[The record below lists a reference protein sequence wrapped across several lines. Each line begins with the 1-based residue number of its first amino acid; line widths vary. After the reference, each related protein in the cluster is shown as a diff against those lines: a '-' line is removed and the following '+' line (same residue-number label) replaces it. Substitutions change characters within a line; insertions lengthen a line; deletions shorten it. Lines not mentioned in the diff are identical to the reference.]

1 MAAGTIALGTA
12 IIGVI
17 PAFAA
22 ASPLIVGLAA
32 QTAIGLAL
40 YALSPKPKLSA
51 GGGYLITG
59 NGAALDHQVIYGQTK
74 VAGVRVFDTTE
85 GNNGNNKFLH
95 RVIAFTGHEIESFEK
110 IYIDNVE
117 ILSRDGDGNVTSID
131 ADDSDRYDGFIDIH
145 EHLGSPD
152 QTVDTLLKSR
162 VGDDAG
168 APDWGDNHRLRGV
181 SYLYIRMKYNADVF
195 PSGVP
200 EITALIKGKKVYD
213 PRTGTTAWS
222 DNSALCIRDYISSEY
237 GLGEASGSIDDT
249 SVAAAAD
256 ICDQSVTD
264 ANDSSVSSRY
274 TCNGAFTT
282 DQQPVD
288 ILEAMA
294 TSMAGILWYAQGQWR
309 MKPGYWT
316 PPTLSLDENDFIGP
330 IKVNTRHSRRDNFN
344 GVRGTYRGAASDYQQ
359 TDYPSVQDA
368 GSLAADNDKES
379 WADLNLTFTDT
390 PQMAHRVARI
400 ALEQNR
406 QQMIVQADFNL
417 KAFKLQIGDVVNIT
431 NSRFG
436 WSNKEFEVISWSFG
450 VGEDLAIPVTMTL
463 RETAE
468 SIYDQVADGATYE
481 LDNTTLASPFTT
493 QTPVLGSPVINKE
506 VQEDGTTLISVD
518 FSWSVT
524 DASEIAYYDFEWKL
538 GGASDY
544 NSTTVSQTTFSL
556 TGLNNQTT
564 YDYRVRSINQ
574 LGIASPYAS
583 SSVSTGKDTTTPKA
597 PTNVSVTGGYRLC
610 TVRWDAPT
618 QNTDNSSLFD
628 LYQHKVYRGATS
640 GFTPN
645 DSTNLVG
652 IVSADYF
659 NDGGLDNNTTYHYKV
674 KAIDYSGNESAA
686 SGSGS
691 GTTQADISSDTQD
704 LIDNAGVQTVDTST
718 ATGAYNGQFVIDS
731 TDGNLYIWDAVLG
744 DWVPAVEKVDLTGA
758 VDVADF
764 AAGIAPPTIVAS
776 LPASGDYQG
785 QLVFLTSDNKLY
797 RWTGSEWTAEVD
809 GADIVANSIT
819 AGQIEAGAIGADQ
832 IAANAIT
839 TEKLAI
845 GNFDNLV
852 TNGTF
857 ERETGGTEAYG
868 WSYDEVNDW
877 AVSGYDAGAG
887 SNARRTMPAPTSI
900 KTQDAAANTQVIC
913 DFNLNYPTFAGEEFI
928 VSFDYCG
935 EGSIGSD
942 TRTVSVRLFF
952 YDPAGTLISAT
963 TNDVTVSST
972 SWDSTSF
979 KITAPANSATM
990 EIVRLRAGNDSA
1002 ENVYVTNLKVRQ
1014 VTTGVLIEDGA
1025 ITASKIVA
1033 GGIDAQDLIVNGT
1046 ITGALIQAGTIEGSK
1061 IKIDGVTLDTDG
1073 SDNLIIST
1081 NGVDFEQIALNAT
1094 SEFFSSIGNEGPAT
1108 AGNPY
1113 TDNFNHTPDHDGD
1126 VVILTNIVVKSS
1138 AYDNA
1143 PSINIKTYYGLSS
1156 QPLVLKNNYDT
1167 DLTGPITLLAT
1178 ASITGESQF
1187 RSQINVSTS
1196 NGNNLPADSLIYDH
1210 VILARFR

>member
-1 MAAGTIALGTA
+1 MPAGTIALGTA
-12 IIGVI
+12 VAGLFGATAAGAT
-17 PAFAA
+17 AFAIGFA
-22 ASPLIVGLAA
+22 T

-59 NGAALDHQVIYGQTK
+59 NGAALDHQIIYGRTK

-95 RVIAFTGHEIESFEK
+95 RVIAFTGHEIEEFEK
-110 IYIDNVE
+110 IYIDGVE

-131 ADDSDRYDGFIDIH
+131 ADDSDRYDGFVDIH

-152 QTVDTLLKSR
+152 QTVDSLLKLR
-162 VGDDAG
+162 VGDDVN

-181 SYLYIRMKYNADVF
+181 SYLYIRMKYDADVF
-195 PSGVP
+195 PSGIP

-237 GLGEASGSIDDT
+237 GLGEENGSIDDT
-249 SVAAAAD
+249 SVATAAD

-288 ILEAMA
+288 ILEGMA

-316 PPTLSLDENDFIGP
+316 PPTLSLDEDDFIGP
-330 IKVNTRHSRRDNFN
+330 IRVNTRHSRRDNFN

-379 WADLNLTFTDT
+379 WADLNLAFTDT
-390 PQMAHRVARI
+390 PQMSHRVARI

-406 QQMIVQADFNL
+406 QQLVVQADFNL

-436 WSNKEFEVISWSFG
+436 WSSKEFEVISWSFG
-450 VGEDLAIPVTMTL
+450 VGQDLAIPVTMTL

-481 LDNTTLASPFTT
+481 LDNTSLASPFTT

-524 DASEIAYYDFEWKL
+524 DASEIVYYDFEWKL

-544 NSTTVSQTTFSL
+544 NSTTLSQTTFSL

-564 YDYRVRSINQ
+564 YDYRVRSVNQ

-597 PTNVSVTGGYRLC
+597 PTNVSVNGGYRLC
-610 TVRWDAPT
+610 TVRWDAPN

-718 ATGAYNGQFVIDS
+718 ATGAYNGQIVVDS
-731 TDGNLYIWDAVLG
+731 TDGNLYVWDAVLG

-764 AAGIAPPTIVAS
+764 AAGIAPPTIVTS

-785 QLVFLTSDNKLY
+785 QIVFLTSDNKLY
-797 RWTGSEWTAEVD
+797 RWTGSEWTVEVD
-809 GADIVANSIT
+809 GEDIVANSIT
-819 AGQIEAGAIGADQ
+819 TGKLAVGAVGADQ

-839 TEKLAI
+839 TEKLAV
-845 GNFDNLV
+845 GDFSSKV
-852 TNGTF
+852 TNYTFSNSGEGWDLDANMSVISADSGSGT
-857 ERETGGTEAYG
+857 
-868 WSYDEVNDW
+868 
-877 AVSGYDAGAG
+877 
-887 SNARRTMPAPTSI
+887 NAIATMPTPQALRANI
-900 KTQDAAANTQVIC
+900 DASELITDYSMSTPVV
-913 DFNLNYPTFAGEEFI
+913 PGEKYLL
-928 VSFDYCG
+928 SFDYAG
-935 EGSIGSD
+935 VGSSISRVWRVQVYFRDTEGNFLS
-942 TRTVSVRLFF
+942 LE
-952 YDPAGTLISAT
+952 
-963 TNDVTVSST
+963 TNDQTVTTTTWTETTREITVPSGAAVIYLVRIRAVASGSSNQIY
-972 SWDSTSF
+972 
-979 KITAPANSATM
+979 ITN
-990 EIVRLRAGNDSA
+990 VRLRNISS
-1002 ENVYVTNLKVRQ
+1002 
-1014 VTTGVLIEDGA
+1014 GVLIEDGS
-1025 ITASKIVA
+1025 ITANKIIT
-1033 GGIDAQDLIVNGT
+1033 GGIDAQDLIVDGT
-1046 ITGALIQAGTIEGSK
+1046 ITGVLIEAGTIEADK
-1061 IKIDGVTLDTDG
+1061 IKIDNVTLDTDG
-1073 SDNLIIST
+1073 SGNLIVSD
-1081 NGVDFEQIALNAT
+1081 NGIDFTQIANNAVSNYLT
-1094 SEFFSSIGNEGPAT
+1094 FETTIGLGGDSDPEDYVLSFS
-1108 AGNPY
+1108 
-1113 TDNFNHTPDHDGD
+1113 PDHDGVAHIIAAVDSDGTKGTNPSWDFVLRRENSGGTFIETLDAWDAVDDGVVD
-1126 VVILTNIVVKSS
+1126 VKPVTGTFSVSSGTTYYVRFRCRNMTNFTSHSFNIKGVIL
-1138 AYDNA
+1138 
-1143 PSINIKTYYGLSS
+1143 GL
-1156 QPLVLKNNYDT
+1156 Y
-1167 DLTGPITLLAT
+1167 
-1178 ASITGESQF
+1178 
-1187 RSQINVSTS
+1187 R
-1196 NGNNLPADSLIYDH
+1196 
-1210 VILARFR
+1210 